1 MKNSDNFS
9 GTQDAVIISNKHL
22 RLLDDIFRTRH
33 LPNDESEFQTQII
46 KWAEIVL
53 SEERKNW
60 AESRENLTDIWRG
73 WNRKEEARKRAAAKN
88 KRYEP
93 FKKIFKQLQEEQF
106 RKYQRAGKVL
116 SANAFVKWFQHNK
129 ASSITIPY
137 LESNQ
142 TNQLIKLAQ
151 INNREFK
158 KLLNAEADTSL
169 TVED

>member
-1 MKNSDNFS
+1 MN
-9 GTQDAVIISNKHL
+9 ISNINNNGYILSDKHL
-22 RLLDDIFRTRH
+22 RLLNNIFRKQH
-33 LPNDESEFQTQII
+33 HSYD
-46 KWAEIVL
+46 L
-53 SEERKNW
+53 SELQMQILDWAQAMLSDERKEWGKLRAN
-60 AESRENLTDIWRG
+60 SVDTLYLLKK
-73 WNRKEEARKRAAAKN
+73 KEEAHKRAAVKN

-129 ASSITIPY
+129 VSSITIPY

-158 KLLNAEADTSL
+158 KLLNAEADASL